1 VRFRW
6 LLLVPLGLVGAVVL
20 AWSLLPAG
28 VRPSVLTG
36 GVETAKVL
44 AILGCILA
52 SLAFEA
58 GDYLRRAWMLLAV
71 CTVFLLARDVV
82 ALAGGPAAAQG
93 VLALAGNACSVGGT
107 WVLARAWA
115 VSGLDEGGPATG
127 RVAVQAAACGVAVLV
142 TGAPLLGD
150 LDALLH
156 GQVFAVVPL
165 VSDVAD
171 AIVLVLLAPLL
182 HTTLALRG
190 GVLRWP
196 WAMLTLNNVL
206 WLVFDAAYGFGGIL
220 HVGSDRRQLFM
231 EALRT
236 LATAYTFSAGV
247 AQRWAV
253 ASPAAL
259 ERQPAS

>member
-1 VRFRW
+1 VRFRG
-6 LLLVPLGLVGAVVL
+6 LLFVPVVLVGAVML
-20 AWSLLPAG
+20 AWALLPVG
-28 VRPSVLTG
+28 LRPSILTG
-36 GVETAKVL
+36 GVETAKAL
-44 AILGCILA
+44 AILGCVLA
-52 SLAFEA
+52 SLAFDA
-58 GDYLRRAWMLLAV
+58 GDYLRRAWLLLAV

-93 VLALAGNACSVGGT
+93 FLALAGNGCSVGGT

-115 VSGLDEGGPATG
+115 VSGLDEGEPPAG

-156 GQVFAVVPL
+156 GEVFALVPL

-171 AIVLVLLAPLL
+171 AIILVLLAPLL
-182 HTTLALRG
+182 QTTLALRG

-206 WLVFDAAYGFGGIL
+206 WLVFDAAYGFGGVL
-220 HVGSDRRQLFM
+220 HVASDRRHLIM

-236 LATAYTFSAGV
+236 LATAYTFSAGL

-253 ASPAAL
+253 APPVAL

>member
-1 VRFRW
+1 VENDFENAKK
-6 LLLVPLGLVGAVVL
+6 LVEAAIRKIGLDPATCRASSASAGQSAWTLKRGSASVLVAVTKREDEGVSYL
-20 AWSLLPAG
+20 RVASPVVTLPADPARHEALFRKLLELNAAG
-28 VRPSVLTG
+28 LANAAFGLMGDRVVVVSERP
-36 GVETAKVL
+36 
-44 AILGCILA
+44 
-52 SLAFEA
+52 
-58 GDYLRRAWMLLAV
+58 
-71 CTVFLLARDVV
+71 V
-82 ALAGGPAAAQG
+82 A
-93 VLALAGNACSVGGT
+93 
-107 WVLARAWA
+107 
-115 VSGLDEGGPATG
+115 GLDEGEPAPG
-127 RVAVQAAACGVAVLV
+127 RVALQAAACGVAVLV

-156 GQVFAVVPL
+156 GEVFALVPL

-182 HTTLALRG
+182 QTTVALRG

-206 WLVFDAAYGFGGIL
+206 WLVFDAAYGFGGVWHID
-220 HVGSDRRQLFM
+220 SDRRRLVM

-236 LATAYTFSAGV
+236 LATAYTFSAGL

-253 ASPAAL
+253 APAPPL